1 MSDEFN
7 NYFFNPEDD
16 LNQLTDEER
25 EAIKNQSMLNT
36 YRLIVNNYD
45 FEVFPDT
52 LFWLLTD
59 YDELTVFDV
68 LIDYFAD
75 PEREDYEKCGKL
87 RDIKLSLKKNHLDRA
102 AKKGKFTYTIQSDSK
117 KKLK

>member
-1 MSDEFN
+1 MSDEFD
-7 NYFFNPEDD
+7 NYFFDPEEE
-16 LNQLTDEER
+16 LSQLTEGER

-45 FEVFPDT
+45 FEVFDNT

-68 LIDYFAD
+68 LIEYFAD
-75 PEREDYEKCGKL
+75 PDREDYEKCARL
-87 RDIKLSLKKNHLDRA
+87 RDIKIELNKNKKKRTV
-102 AKKGKFTYTIQSDSK
+102 KRGKFTYNIKPKDE
-117 KKLK
+117 

>member
-1 MSDEFN
+1 MSDEFD
-7 NYFFNPEDD
+7 NYFFDPEEE
-16 LNQLTDEER
+16 LSQLTEGER

-45 FEVFPDT
+45 FEVFDNT

-68 LIDYFAD
+68 LIEYFAD
-75 PEREDYEKCGKL
+75 PDREDYEKCGKL
-87 RDIKLSLKKNHLDRA
+87 RDIKLSLRNNRLSRG
-102 AKKGKFTYTIQSDSK
+102 AKKGKFTYTIKPDDE
-117 KKLK
+117 

>member
-1 MSDEFN
+1 MGDEFD

-45 FEVFPDT
+45 FDVFPNT

-59 YDELTVFDV
+59 YDKLTVFDV
-68 LIDYFAD
+68 LIDYFQHPD
-75 PEREDYEKCGKL
+75 REEYEKCGKL
-87 RDIKLSLKKNHLDRA
+87 RDIKLSLKKNYLDRT
-102 AKKGKFTYTIQSDSK
+102 AKKGKFTYTIQPDSK